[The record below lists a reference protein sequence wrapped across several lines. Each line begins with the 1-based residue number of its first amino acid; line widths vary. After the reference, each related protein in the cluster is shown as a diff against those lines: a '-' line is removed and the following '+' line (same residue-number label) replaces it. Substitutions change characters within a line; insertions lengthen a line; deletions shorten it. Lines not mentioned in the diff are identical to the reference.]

1 MDDIDE
7 GIGSND
13 SSRSNSETVLS
24 DLKCLNGQCVVDNPH
39 TLLGSQV
46 LNGKNG
52 TSHIELE
59 TSSGKQDGDTHKEC
73 PLAET
78 FTNGNLTDGRSD
90 DTAAEKSENSIE
102 NPPAYGSPIVDKSEE
117 NDTDDRKN
125 AEKLE
130 NIEENRTKG
139 VECSGNEIIEDRQDL
154 NKDSGS
160 REHISNDRLDTDKAV
175 SVTAENSMDT
185 DLKNTNNI
193 DKTPKSEHFE
203 VEDIVEDSQS
213 EADTSKERS
222 KSPILLNEGMRNS
235 LKGLLAKVK
244 STDKSKDEEGPM
256 KTADSLL
263 TGISRSSSN
272 FSQTYRS
279 QS

>member
-24 DLKCLNGQCVVDNPH
+24 DLKCLNGQCVVDNTH
-39 TLLGSQV
+39 TLLGSRV

-52 TSHIELE
+52 TSHIDLE

-73 PLAET
+73 HLAET

-90 DTAAEKSENSIE
+90 DTAAEKSDNSVE
-102 NPPAYGSPIVDKSEE
+102 HPPAYGSPVIDKSEE
-117 NDTDDRKN
+117 NEIDDRKN

-130 NIEENRTKG
+130 NVEENRTKG
-139 VECSGNEIIEDRQDL
+139 VECSGDEIIEDRQDL
-154 NKDSGS
+154 SMDSNS
-160 REHISNDRLDTDKAV
+160 KKHISNDRLDTDKAV
-175 SVTAENSMDT
+175 SVTAENSMDI
-185 DLKNTNNI
+185 DLKNINNI
-193 DKTPKSEHFE
+193 DEAPESEHCE
-203 VEDIVEDSQS
+203 VENIVEDSQS

-256 KTADSLL
+256 KTADSLP
-263 TGISRSSSN
+263 TGTLDLVANN
-272 FSQTYRS
+272 FPTYRS